1 MNANRTI
8 RVIKREQRHHTATAT
23 TEMPAQK
30 SSRADEAS
38 RKMKAIVAG
47 WVRERQQHAAQYNRT
62 FASLF
67 QKA

>member
-1 MNANRTI
+1 
-8 RVIKREQRHHTATAT
+8 
-23 TEMPAQK
+23 MPAQK